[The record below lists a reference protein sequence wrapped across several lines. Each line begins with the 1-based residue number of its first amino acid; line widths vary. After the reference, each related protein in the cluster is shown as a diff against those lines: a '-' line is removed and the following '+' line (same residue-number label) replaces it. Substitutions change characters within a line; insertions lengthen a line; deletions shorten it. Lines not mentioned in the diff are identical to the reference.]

1 MESNFIDWHPA
12 DIIAG
17 LRKKGTSMAAESRR
31 NGLSSST
38 LANAL
43 SRPWP
48 KGEMIIAKA
57 TGTDP
62 RVIWP
67 SRYHDPQTHE
77 FIDRTQLMRSY
88 TKPKNEWLGGSPA
101 NGAASSQT
109 ITRLS
114 HAQYLHLKRVVCLQC
129 VRSHDRCDKYDQPP
143 SSLPQYSQ
151 PAPGLLMH
159 ADRLP

>member
-57 TGTDP
+57 LELTLGY
-62 RVIWP
+62 RP

-88 TKPKNEWLGGSPA
+88 TKPK
-101 NGAASSQT
+101 
-109 ITRLS
+109 
-114 HAQYLHLKRVVCLQC
+114 K
-129 VRSHDRCDKYDQPP
+129 
-143 SSLPQYSQ
+143 
-151 PAPGLLMH
+151 
-159 ADRLP
+159 

>member
-57 TGTDP
+57 LGTDP
-62 RVIWP
+62 WIIWHLATMIRRP
-67 SRYHDPQTHE
+67 MSLSTE
-77 FIDRTQLMRSY
+77 RS
-88 TKPKNEWLGGSPA
+88 
-101 NGAASSQT
+101 
-109 ITRLS
+109 
-114 HAQYLHLKRVVCLQC
+114 
-129 VRSHDRCDKYDQPP
+129 
-143 SSLPQYSQ
+143 
-151 PAPGLLMH
+151 
-159 ADRLP
+159 

>member
-57 TGTDP
+57 LGTDP
-62 RVIWP
+62 WVIWP

-88 TKPKNEWLGGSPA
+88 TKPKNGGLA
-101 NGAASSQT
+101 VAAYRAASFRT
-109 ITRLS
+109 ITRAF
-114 HAQYLHLKRVVCLQC
+114 HAQYLHLKRAVVFNAF
-129 VRSHDRCDKYDQPP
+129 VATIDVIKIRSTTVVP
-143 SSLPQYSQ
+143 SIIQASQ
-151 PAPGLLMH
+151 HEAC
-159 ADRLP
+159 

>member
-57 TGTDP
+57 LGTDP
-62 RVIWP
+62 WVIWP

-77 FIDRTQLMRSY
+77 FIDRTQLMIMTVFIAFLLKMSA
-88 TKPKNEWLGGSPA
+88 KA
-101 NGAASSQT
+101 N
-109 ITRLS
+109 L
-114 HAQYLHLKRVVCLQC
+114 VVTLWM
-129 VRSHDRCDKYDQPP
+129 S
-143 SSLPQYSQ
+143 
-151 PAPGLLMH
+151 
-159 ADRLP
+159 

>member
-57 TGTDP
+57 
-62 RVIWP
+62 
-67 SRYHDPQTHE
+67 
-77 FIDRTQLMRSY
+77 
-88 TKPKNEWLGGSPA
+88 LGL
-101 NGAASSQT
+101 T
-109 ITRLS
+109 
-114 HAQYLHLKRVVCLQC
+114 
-129 VRSHDRCDKYDQPP
+129 
-143 SSLPQYSQ
+143 
-151 PAPGLLMH
+151 PGLSGHH
-159 ADRLP
+159 ATMIRRPMSLSTERS

>member
-1 MESNFIDWHPA
+1 
-12 DIIAG
+12 
-17 LRKKGTSMAAESRR
+17 MAAESRR

-57 TGTDP
+57 LGTDP
-62 RVIWP
+62 WVIWP

-88 TKPKNEWLGGSPA
+88 TKPKMSGLAVAPRTGLPA
-101 NGAASSQT
+101 LR
-109 ITRLS
+109 RLFAF
-114 HAQYLHLKRVVCLQC
+114 HTLNICT
-129 VRSHDRCDKYDQPP
+129 
-143 SSLPQYSQ
+143 
-151 PAPGLLMH
+151 
-159 ADRLP
+159 

>member
-17 LRKKGTSMAAESRR
+17 LRKKETSMAAESRR

-57 TGTDP
+57 LELTL
-62 RVIWP
+62 VIWP

-88 TKPKNEWLGGSPA
+88 TKPKNEWSGGSPA

>member
-17 LRKKGTSMAAESRR
+17 LRKKGNVNGGESRK

-57 TGTDP
+57 LGTDP
-62 RVIWP
+62 WVIWP
-67 SRYHDPQTHE
+67 SRWIQDP
-77 FIDRTQLMRSY
+77 
-88 TKPKNEWLGGSPA
+88 
-101 NGAASSQT
+101 
-109 ITRLS
+109 
-114 HAQYLHLKRVVCLQC
+114 
-129 VRSHDRCDKYDQPP
+129 
-143 SSLPQYSQ
+143 
-151 PAPGLLMH
+151 
-159 ADRLP
+159 

>member
-1 MESNFIDWHPA
+1 
-12 DIIAG
+12 
-17 LRKKGTSMAAESRR
+17 MAAESRR

-57 TGTDP
+57 LGTDL
-62 RVIWP
+62 VIWP

-88 TKPKNEWLGGSPA
+88 TKPKNEWSGGSPA

-114 HAQYLHLKRVVCLQC
+114 HAQYLHLKRAVCLQC

-143 SSLPQYSQ
+143 SSFRNTASQ
-151 PAPGLLMH
+151 HQAC
-159 ADRLP
+159 